1 MKAHHN
7 IAHNHSKSSKILDY
21 SNMSQSYDSITKINI
36 NKKKSSPKLSIYE
49 TKINENNQYLRL
61 YPKYLDKIKNTILS
75 TNPESPENY
84 LSKEGQTKNTFISLH
99 NPLRMSNNNNK
110 KNTNLIQR
118 NSFKSIIF
126 TNKFSGD
133 INNFMQRRSS
143 FQFDFIKKKDPKK
156 NLKKIQRDLQ
166 MKLLDMSIRIND
178 DSDNNQEIVEE
189 ESFKSKLKKDIQN
202 FL

>member
-75 TNPESPENY
+75 TNQESPENY
-84 LSKEGQTKNTFISLH
+84 FSKEGQI
-99 NPLRMSNNNNK
+99 
-110 KNTNLIQR
+110 
-118 NSFKSIIF
+118 
-126 TNKFSGD
+126 
-133 INNFMQRRSS
+133 
-143 FQFDFIKKKDPKK
+143 
-156 NLKKIQRDLQ
+156 
-166 MKLLDMSIRIND
+166 
-178 DSDNNQEIVEE
+178 
-189 ESFKSKLKKDIQN
+189 
-202 FL
+202 